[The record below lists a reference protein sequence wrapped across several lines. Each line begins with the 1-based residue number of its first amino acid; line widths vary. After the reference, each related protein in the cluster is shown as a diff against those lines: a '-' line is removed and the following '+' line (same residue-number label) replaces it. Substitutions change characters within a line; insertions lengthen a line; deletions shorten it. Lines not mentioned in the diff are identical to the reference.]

1 MHYLLLP
8 YYDVQVL
15 WLLWSSVNL
24 LGLPLFGKFLE
35 EVNVADV
42 LEVGGSEEATMNERQ
57 WYIVLARQE
66 NHNNREPHI
75 SA

>member
-1 MHYLLLP
+1 M
-8 YYDVQVL
+8 
-15 WLLWSSVNL
+15 NL

-35 EVNVADV
+35 EVNAADV

-75 SA
+75 CA